1 FEKKLGKKIAFYA
14 KVNNLT
20 NSMREVVI
28 KQPYLLANTLNRI
41 AGQTDQNRIFVQSDT
56 YRVSFL
62 AGIRFKL

>member
-1 FEKKLGKKIAFYA
+1 
-14 KVNNLT
+14 
-20 NSMREVVI
+20 MREVVI